1 MKKTIQGL
9 FLAGISLLFTQASL
23 ATDGGRTELEGPGDA
38 EVIAGTGYQHTLF
51 DSADNKCQH
60 CHNDLYDTWKTSMH
74 AKSWADPL
82 FQIKYQD
89 FLRLQASKI
98 GAEGATVD
106 GVKQVYKEDTIQKTA
121 QVCIKCHA
129 PAAYYSGDY
138 KVELKRVGGDHENT
152 DYDPEASYDLAKAM
166 EANLSNPPSDPP
178 KPKYNP
184 AQAATVA
191 ALAQT
196 GQAYTVMY
204 HIGNSHNREGV
215 NCAFC
220 HSIETVRM
228 FSEDDG
234 SDGGE
239 YTLKGPIKMGPIGPI
254 VREAED
260 TLHYSANADAL
271 DMNAF
276 FALIGPEKYADVG
289 NTPKVKGDFD
299 DDKTADGRFTMK
311 STVPTPGCDKN
322 HEGPCESEDFD
333 DRYYTGGPFYG
344 PFGITG
350 LSNSRDDDLSQR
362 ELLVKD
368 EFRNAV
374 GEHPDKF
381 EDKHQFAAYG
391 KALCL
396 SCHQRSSLM
405 LNPES
410 NGVPGVQP
418 DSDQFLELC
427 STWTAMS
434 DGIGDNYTDT
444 EESPKCQR
452 CHMEP
457 LNKIKGERVTVL
469 HQWDQPDVLFTKDD
483 EEYLTAPFDP
493 DSGYGPVAEGYLNNH
508 AFMGANTADFG
519 TTKIKT
525 GFKAGLD
532 AKKDDGKIVVETAL
546 QNMTA
551 HMFPGAH
558 PIRRVLTR
566 VVVTD
571 ANGNMIPFQSA
582 TGKSKYKSIK
592 NKVAVLDGNKIKPGF
607 KKVDVKYDENR
618 NIVIQGYTPDLD
630 EYGEPVTSQIM
641 DQSSVP
647 WASPDGT
654 VAGGIP
660 TQVPDPKNPGETI
673 WVIKGTTTVK
683 KIIEDTNTDY
693 FTRIYGRETGKRIT
707 DMNSPDYLTHVVRP
721 GFDSNIAADNR
732 LKPNE
737 KEKYRITYDT
747 SDVEAWPV
755 TVKYKV
761 YFMKKGA
768 GGVFPTDTATGFLNA
783 NLPAWKKKKLAIFEV
798 ASKEVVVAGKRGNGH
813 GHGRGKKDDD

>member
-1 MKKTIQGL
+1 MKRLTGKGL
-9 FLAGISLLFTQASL
+9 FLAGMLLTFSHL
-23 ATDGGRTELEGPGDA
+23 SMATDGGRTELSGPGEA
-38 EVIAGTGYQHTLF
+38 EVIAGTGYEHTLF
-51 DSADNKCQH
+51 DSAENKCQH

-89 FLRLQASKI
+89 FLRLQAGKI
-98 GAEGATVD
+98 GATGPTGTYEET
-106 GVKQVYKEDTIQKTA
+106 TIQKTA

-129 PAAYYSGDY
+129 PTAYYSGDY
-138 KVELKRVGGDHENT
+138 DVTLSRVGGDHEDS
-152 DYDPEASYDLAKAM
+152 DYDPVASYTNAKTM

-184 AQAATVA
+184 AEPATVA

-196 GQAYTVMY
+196 GQAYTVTY

-228 FSEDDG
+228 FSKEDG

-254 VREAED
+254 VRKPGD
-260 TLHYSANADAL
+260 TLKYSANADAS

-276 FALIGPEKYADVG
+276 FALIGPEKYSDFSK
-289 NTPKVKGDFD
+289 TPKSEADYDEGKA
-299 DDKTADGRFTMK
+299 ADGRYTMK
-311 STVPTPGCDKN
+311 STETCQQN
-322 HEGPCESEDFD
+322 D
-333 DRYYTGGPFYG
+333 DGSQCQGTTGFYTGGPFYG

-350 LSNSRDDDLSQR
+350 LSNSRDDDLSYR
-362 ELLVKD
+362 PALVKQ
-368 EFRNAV
+368 EFKNAV
-374 GEHPDKF
+374 GETPDKF

-410 NGVPGVQP
+410 NGESGVQP
-418 DSDQFLELC
+418 KGDNPDQFLELC

-444 EESPKCQR
+444 EYSPKCQR

-546 QNMTA
+546 QNETA

-654 VAGGIP
+654 VTGGTP
-660 TQVPDPKNPGETI
+660 TKVPDPKNPGEYI
-673 WVIKGTTTVK
+673 WVIKGNTTVK
-683 KIIEDTNTDY
+683 KIVEDTNRNY
-693 FTRIYGRETGKRIT
+693 FTRIYGRETGKR
-707 DMNSPDYLTHVVRP
+707 DPYGTHVVRP

-737 KEKYRITYDT
+737 KEEYEITYDA
-747 SDVEAWPV
+747 SYVEAWPV
-755 TVKYKV
+755 TVQLKV

-768 GGVFPTDTATGFLNA
+768 SGVFPTDPATGFLNA
-783 NLPAWKKKKLAIFEV
+783 NLPVWKKKKLAIFEV
-798 ASKEVVVAGKRGNGH
+798 ASKVETISE
-813 GHGRGKKDDD
+813 D